1 MGNQTPLAADF
12 GAAPTI
18 KGVGGAALLAF
29 LFVAEL
35 IVGALGAYWMG
46 WWSP

>member
-1 MGNQTPLAADF
+1 MNEPPYRPEQPE
-12 GAAPTI
+12 PTI